1 MAQKPEWAVR
11 LSEALKQWC
20 PRNGYLPMN
29 RLAAELDIPPGVWT
43 NISAGAS
50 IAENTTIY
58 ARLFLLTH
66 LPEADPRT
74 IPPRKQFIPKSRM
87 YIDHVRAWTEEEWQD
102 WLTPQS
108 SAKETTPAP
117 ADEESTSP
125 PSPPP
130 TYSPDLTVGGILGQ
144 GVDTLLTRIAE
155 QIGSQVAS
163 IVSRE
168 LTHEEPQT
176 PPPTPREWT
185 VRELLTELYYQLEPY
200 KTRSRADME
209 KELGKQTLQDIG
221 VLLNLL
227 NILTLSDTKRQEALR
242 LGKEFNA

>member
-29 RLAAELDIPPGVWT
+29 SLAAELNIKPSVWT
-43 NISAGAS
+43 SISSGSAIVS
-50 IAENTTIY
+50 DPKIY
-58 ARLFLLTH
+58 ARLFQFTS

-74 IPPRKQFIPKSRM
+74 IPPREQYIPRSGMRVHNK
-87 YIDHVRAWTEEEWQD
+87 RAWTEEEWQD
-102 WLTPQS
+102 WLKSQS